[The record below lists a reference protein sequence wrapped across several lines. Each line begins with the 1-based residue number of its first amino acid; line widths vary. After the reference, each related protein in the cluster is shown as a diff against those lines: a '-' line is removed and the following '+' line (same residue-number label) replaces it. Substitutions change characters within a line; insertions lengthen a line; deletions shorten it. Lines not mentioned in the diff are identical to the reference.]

1 MNKSWKTYS
10 VFVSSTFSD
19 MQAERDYLRTQL
31 LPEVNDILK
40 KHAIKLRLIDLRWG
54 INTLESDECTIE
66 EKVLQV
72 CLNEIKRSR
81 PFFLGLLGDRYGW
94 IPPYEKMR
102 KMSADYLGKSITD
115 IEITN
120 GFLEQEQILGAWFME
135 RDCICYDTMNETSL
149 EMFTDNQDADAD
161 LKKEK
166 LKSLKETIKIH
177 LSQSGRLHCYG
188 TYSPVWNGESFVGLE
203 QFGNTLK
210 EMMVNDILALNQ
222 SEYDDTPFVDE
233 QRMQDGFFDTMEEI
247 HYTQERYNET
257 LLPNMEEAL
266 GVFSIVGKPGSG
278 KSHAYY
284 HIYKHFLA
292 KPNVV
297 LYHSTDIG
305 QNSRDV
311 HQMLERWIYLLEQ
324 HEGIVHLEITGNKS
338 AIVQRFVQLMY
349 QVSQRKSLV
358 MLIDGIEKFYESPE
372 GEYLNFFPR
381 RLNKNLKLI
390 CTCDDTTYQKI
401 SSLHKSSTKYQ
412 LDNFAEND
420 AQGLIEAIQ
429 KYESK
434 EIYKENIATLL
445 QRETNGTH
453 CYKEPLWLSIAI
465 NYMLC
470 LDQNDFQV
478 VKEKMMDNENSFDK
492 SLITYIN
499 ERITHFSP
507 QHKDLFREY
516 IASIGEY
523 YGNLPMNLINYLSVS
538 YNGLEEDTLALLLGK
553 DWNTQVFARVR
564 NFLQEYLSEQSQLK
578 LWMIA
583 HDSLKLELPE
593 TESIELC
600 SQIAQIYMEKL
611 KVGDVV
617 NDNVFYYLLMGKQY
631 DLANIY
637 FLGIAKNETFINNE
651 VCDVA
656 TKLGHNVVMHFL
668 ITMFDSRKIRAQ
680 KKLPRFARQNYMKRL
695 SFTLIDK
702 CVEIGLYKRALDIVQ
717 KYHSYIENEPM
728 PRGKRTL
735 YYILSKSRKFDAM
748 NKIFSDGK
756 IIEEYH
762 DYSKKLKI
770 GGLITLFFVPLYK
783 RYIKWN
789 IYKLQN

>member
-1 MNKSWKTYS
+1 MKRSWKTYS

-31 LPEVNDILK
+31 LPEVNDILREY
-40 KHAIKLRLIDLRWG
+40 AIKLRLIDLRWG
-54 INTLESDECTIE
+54 INTLESDECTVE

-94 IPPYEKMR
+94 IPPHDKMR
-102 KMSADYLGKSITD
+102 QMSVDYLDKSITD

-120 GFLEQEQILGAWFME
+120 GFLEKNQVLGAWFME
-135 RDCICYDTMNETSL
+135 RDSTCYDAMNETTL
-149 EMFTDNQDADAD
+149 ERFTDKLDIDAEF
-161 LKKEK
+161 KKEK
-166 LKSLKETIKIH
+166 LKSLKETVKTH

-188 TYSPVWNGESFVGLE
+188 TYSPKWNGETFVGLE

-210 EMMVNDILALNQ
+210 KMIVNDILALNQ
-222 SEYDDTPFVDE
+222 SEYDDTPFIDE
-233 QRMQDGFFDTMEEI
+233 QRMQDGFINTMEEI

-257 LLPNMEEAL
+257 LLPKLQEVL
-266 GVFSIVGKPGSG
+266 GVCSIVGTPGSG

-284 HIYKHFLA
+284 HLYKYFLA
-292 KPNVV
+292 KSNFV
-297 LYHSTDIG
+297 LYHSTDNG

-324 HEGIVHLEITGNKS
+324 DEGIAHLEVTGSKS
-338 AIVQRFVQLMY
+338 TIVQRFIQLMY
-349 QVSQRKSLV
+349 QVAQRKPLV
-358 MLIDGIEKFYESPE
+358 LLIDGVEKFYEAPE

-390 CTCDDTTYQKI
+390 CTCDEKTNQKI
-401 SSLHKSSTKYQ
+401 SSLHKSAIAYH
-412 LDNFAEND
+412 LDDFAEND
-420 AQGLIEAIQ
+420 ALGLIDAVQ

-445 QRETNGTH
+445 QRKINGIH

-478 VKEKMMDNENSFDK
+478 VREKMADNDHSFDK
-492 SLITYIN
+492 SLATYIN
-499 ERITHFSP
+499 ERIAGFSP
-507 QHKDLFREY
+507 QHGDLFREY
-516 IASIGEY
+516 IASLGDY
-523 YGNLPMNLINYLSVS
+523 YGNLPISLIKYLSVS
-538 YNGLEEDTLALLLGK
+538 YNGLEEDVLALLLGK
-553 DWNTQVFARVR
+553 DWDTQVFARVR
-564 NFLQEYLSEQSQLK
+564 NFLQQYLSEQSQLK
-578 LWMIA
+578 LWTIA

-600 SQIAQIYMEKL
+600 SKIAQIYMDKL
-611 KVGDVV
+611 KNGVV
-617 NDNVFYYLLMGKQY
+617 INDNTLYYLVRGKQY

-637 FLGIAKNETFINNE
+637 FLGIAKNETYINNE
-651 VCDVA
+651 ICDVA
-656 TKLGHNVVMHFL
+656 TRLGYGVVMQYL
-668 ITMFDSRKIRAQ
+668 ITVFDSRKVYTK
-680 KKLPRFARQNYMKRL
+680 KKLPRHIRQNYMKRI

-702 CVEIGLYKRALDIVQ
+702 CVEIGLYNRALEIVQ
-717 KYHSYIENEPM
+717 KYHAYIENEPM

-735 YYILSKSRKFDAM
+735 YYLLSASRKFDAL
-748 NKIFSDGK
+748 NKIMSDEK
-756 IIEEYH
+756 IVKEYH
-762 DYSKKLKI
+762 DYVNKIKI
-770 GGLITLFFVPLYK
+770 GGPITLLLVPLYK
-783 RYIKWN
+783 RFIKWN